1 MRELTVDM
9 FVSLDGFTAG
19 RDGGQS
25 WTFGYFGPEFGHYA
39 QRILAER
46 QVMVMG
52 RVTYEIMA
60 SSWPSSEGPLAAHMN
75 RLPKLVFAST
85 LEEPLTWTNAQ
96 LLTGDAVDRL
106 KALKRE
112 VGDPLRTIGSVT
124 LVRHLIGAGLV
135 DRLRL
140 VVFPHVLGETG
151 QKPLF
156 AGWPETGFSLTS
168 TSVLDSRLVVCDY
181 HPIATDPTRP

>member
-19 RDGGQS
+19 PDGGQS
-25 WTFGYFGPEFGHYA
+25 WTFGYFGPEFGAYA
-39 QRILAER
+39 QRILADR

-60 SSWPSSEGPLAAHMN
+60 SSWPSSEDPLAAHMN
-75 RLPKLVFAST
+75 RLPKLVFSST

-96 LLTGDAVDRL
+96 LVTGDAVDRL
-106 KALKRE
+106 NALKRE
-112 VGDPLRTIGSVT
+112 AGDPLRTIGSIT
-124 LVRHLIGAGLV
+124 LVQALIAARLV

-140 VVFPHVLGETG
+140 VVFPHVLGKAG
-151 QKPLF
+151 QKPMF
-156 AGWPETGFSLTS
+156 VGWPETGFSLTS
-168 TSVLDSRLVVCDY
+168 TSVLDSQLVLCEY
-181 HPIATDPTRP
+181 HPSADAVTR